1 MTVSYIGLGE
11 MGGRMA
17 VHIARAGY
25 KLTVYNRTTSK
36 AKRFGK
42 KYKCTYANSIEE
54 ACKSSDVIMT
64 CLRNDQ
70 VVETVMKEIF
80 KHTKPG
86 SIIIDNSTTNYELAE
101 NLYQQ
106 AKKQK

>member
-1 MTVSYIGLGE
+1 
-11 MGGRMA
+11 
-17 VHIARAGY
+17 
-25 KLTVYNRTTSK
+25 
-36 AKRFGK
+36 
-42 KYKCTYANSIEE
+42 
-54 ACKSSDVIMT
+54 MT

-106 AKKQK
+106 AKKQKIDFLDAPVTGAEKGAERGDLATSVGGNNTAFNQVKGIIKNRT